1 MQFIFLAL
9 LFLQQVIAV
18 NEALLNVDAVDETLQ
33 TFVEESNAT
42 ALIDKLRSKDLSGHK
57 KNKKNKHKKHKKRH
71 KYTKNEL
78 KKLKN
83 KKKIKYHKKDKVGD
97 NYYQNFTVCSKQKD
111 LLQPKKCRSF
121 LKRNITFCSKSKHRK
136 VCSHSC
142 CQQDYWQL
150 SGKNSGCHEHENK
163 SSCVGSKDGRKDKR
177 FAKQACTWC
186 CGHFCTGP
194 STNLCEPTLWLF
206 GQKNFIHM
214 GENAIGFNTCPGWE
228 LYDGYYANGYY
239 YYSDGSPYHYGW
251 TDQNGKYHYYYDND
265 YVDYWGS
272 DEVPGDPKKK

>member
-1 MQFIFLAL
+1 MGFINSNHL

-42 ALIDKLRSKDLSGHK
+42 ALIDKLRSKDLSGH
-57 KNKKNKHKKHKKRH
+57 
-71 KYTKNEL
+71 TKNEL

-142 CQQDYWQL
+142 CQQD
-150 SGKNSGCHEHENK
+150 
-163 SSCVGSKDGRKDKR
+163 
-177 FAKQACTWC
+177 
-186 CGHFCTGP
+186 
-194 STNLCEPTLWLF
+194 
-206 GQKNFIHM
+206 
-214 GENAIGFNTCPGWE
+214 
-228 LYDGYYANGYY
+228 
-239 YYSDGSPYHYGW
+239 
-251 TDQNGKYHYYYDND
+251 
-265 YVDYWGS
+265 
-272 DEVPGDPKKK
+272 